1 VAQAEPSRF
10 SESPEGGSLKYF
22 HFFRDYLSSTGY
34 TQGIE
39 TDFICQG
46 RRVTQSDL
54 DWLRNSM
61 AAHPDWSRKRLADE
75 LCQWWQWR
83 NAQGRLKDFAAR
95 SLLLKLQARGRITLP
110 TLQENHRTRGW
121 ELTQTK
127 EPVAFFPPL
136 MAGRLTSVQPL
147 HWVLPLAGSASERRF
162 HDHLHR
168 HHYLGARVVGEN
180 LKYLVQTREGS
191 DVACLLFGAAA
202 WQVRARDGYVG
213 WSAAQRDQGLRYVAN
228 NSRFV
233 VLPWVQVR
241 DFASHVLSVAVRRLS
256 ADWQRK
262 YGHPI
267 WLVETFV
274 DRELFAGA
282 CYRAANWRPVGLTRG
297 RGRQGPDPRTPTAS
311 IKEVYLHPLHR
322 DFRQHLRGEAA

>member
-1 VAQAEPSRF
+1 MTPA
-10 SESPEGGSLKYF
+10 
-22 HFFRDYLSSTGY
+22 
-34 TQGIE
+34 
-39 TDFICQG
+39 
-46 RRVTQSDL
+46 DL
-54 DWLRNSM
+54 AWLRNSQ
-61 AAHPDWSRKRLADE
+61 AAHPDWSRKRLACE

-83 NAQGRLKDFAAR
+83 NAQGRRKDLAAR
-95 SLLLKLQARGRITLP
+95 SLLLKLQARGLITLP
-110 TLQENHRTRGW
+110 KLQENHRTRRW
-121 ELTQTK
+121 ELTRTK
-127 EPVAFFPPL
+127 EPGELFPPL
-136 MAGRLTSVQPL
+136 MAGRLTRVQPL
-147 HWVLPLAGSASERRF
+147 QWVLPAAGSALERRF

-180 LKYLVQTREGS
+180 LKYLVQTREGT

-213 WSAAQRDQGLRYVAN
+213 WSAAQRDQGLKYVAN
-228 NSRFV
+228 NTRFV

-241 DFASHVLSVAVRRLS
+241 GLASHMLSVAVRRLS

-297 RGRQGPDPRTPTAS
+297 RGRQGPDPGTPTAS
-311 IKEVYLHPLHR
+311 IKEIYLYPLHR

>member
-1 VAQAEPSRF
+1 
-10 SESPEGGSLKYF
+10 
-22 HFFRDYLSSTGY
+22 
-34 TQGIE
+34 
-39 TDFICQG
+39 
-46 RRVTQSDL
+46 
-54 DWLRNSM
+54 
-61 AAHPDWSRKRLADE
+61 
-75 LCQWWQWR
+75 
-83 NAQGRLKDFAAR
+83 
-95 SLLLKLQARGRITLP
+95 
-110 TLQENHRTRGW
+110 
-121 ELTQTK
+121 
-127 EPVAFFPPL
+127 
-136 MAGRLTSVQPL
+136 L
-147 HWVLPLAGSASERRF
+147 HWVLPAAGSALERRF

-180 LKYLVQTREGS
+180 LKYLVQTREGT

-213 WSAAQRDQGLRYVAN
+213 WSVAQRDQGLKYVAN
-228 NSRFV
+228 NTRFV

-241 DFASHVLSVAVRRLS
+241 GLASHVLSVAVRRLS

-274 DRELFAGA
+274 DRGLFGGA

-311 IKEVYLHPLHR
+311 IKEIYLYPLQR